1 MTSNE
6 TNLTEEPRCQL
17 DPIFQK
23 GETIQWR
30 IYSNR
35 SIELVNSINEDTNS
49 HDSFIKDRNN
59 YSNPYFVE
67 GTGVIRN
74 VKELRNKKGLGELIH
89 SSTLIYE
96 SLDDASLPAYYYL
109 IETSKDEHIWINE
122 KNICEIPFVD
132 VENIIDLEY
141 SDSDS
146 WDEDEDQEPNNS
158 PQACPDHNRIKRI
171 KDKLRDFLKF
181 LPGDKVSWM
190 PDSGDCILARIPVA
204 DESVPNK
211 YLDEYVEF
219 PIDSIKGIIGDAIY
233 YYETSGCVQYIK
245 DDKIR
250 AKKEGK
256 FINEYIPVN
265 FTEGILCRI
274 DIKMGV
280 FEGCIWTTEDFIY
293 SDSSE
298 EIAEDE
304 DIEFF
309 DLICP
314 PLIYLINLLEVD
326 SER

>member
-6 TNLTEEPRCQL
+6 TNSTEELRCQS
-17 DPIFQK
+17 DPVFVK
-23 GETIQWR
+23 GERIQWR
-30 IYSNR
+30 IYSSR
-35 SIELVNSINEDTNS
+35 STELINSINEDTDS
-49 HDSFIKDRNN
+49 VDSFIKDRNN

-89 SSTLIYE
+89 SSNLIYE
-96 SLDDASLPAYYYL
+96 NLDNVSLPAYYYL
-109 IETSKDEHIWINE
+109 IETSKDQYIWINE
-122 KNICEIPFVD
+122 KNICEIPFID
-132 VENIIDLEY
+132 VEYEY

-146 WDEDEDQEPNNS
+146 WDEGEDQEPNNS
-158 PQACPDHNRIKRI
+158 PQACPDHNRIK
-171 KDKLRDFLKF
+171 DKFRYLFRF

-190 PDSGDCILARIPVA
+190 PNPGDYILARIPVA
-204 DESVPNK
+204 DEFLPNK

-219 PIDSIKGIIGDAIY
+219 PIDSINGIIGDVIY
-233 YYETSGCVQYIK
+233 YHETCGSVQYIK

-256 FINEYIPVN
+256 FINEYIPLN

-293 SDSSE
+293 LDSSE
-298 EIAEDE
+298 EIAED
-304 DIEFF
+304 IYFF

-314 PLIYLINLLEVD
+314 LPIYLINLMEAD

>member
-6 TNLTEEPRCQL
+6 TNLTEELRCQL

-49 HDSFIKDRNN
+49 HDSFIKDKNN
-59 YSNPYFVE
+59 CSNPYFVE
-67 GTGVIRN
+67 GTGVIHD
-74 VKELRNKKGLGELIH
+74 VKELRDKNRLGELIH

-96 SLDDASLPAYYYL
+96 SLDNASLPAYYYL
-109 IETSKDEHIWINE
+109 IATSKDEYIWINE
-122 KNICEIPFVD
+122 KNIFEIPFID
-132 VENIIDLEY
+132 VEY

-146 WDEDEDQEPNNS
+146 LDEDEDQEPNNS
-158 PQACPDHNRIKRI
+158 PQACPDHDRIKRI
-171 KDKLRDFLKF
+171 KDKFRHLFKF
-181 LPGDKVSWM
+181 LPGDKVSWI
-190 PDSGDCILARIPVA
+190 PDSGDYILARIPVA

-211 YLDEYVEF
+211 YLNEYVEF
-219 PIDSIKGIIGDAIY
+219 PIDSIEGIMGDAIY
-233 YYETSGCVQYIK
+233 YYESLGSAQYIK

-265 FTEGILCRI
+265 FTEGLLCRI
-274 DIKMGV
+274 DIKIGA
-280 FEGCIWTTEDFIY
+280 FEGCIWTPEDFVY
-293 SDSSE
+293 PDSSE

-314 PLIYLINLLEVD
+314 PPIYLISLTEVD